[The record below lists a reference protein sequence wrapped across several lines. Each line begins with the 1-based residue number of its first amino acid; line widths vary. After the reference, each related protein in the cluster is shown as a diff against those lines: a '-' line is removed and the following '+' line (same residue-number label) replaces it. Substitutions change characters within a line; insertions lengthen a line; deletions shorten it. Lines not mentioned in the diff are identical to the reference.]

1 VEAGRKAAHLA
12 PLNAHAVARQH
23 LGSLDNVTR
32 IVRLGGASE
41 LFESIFGK
49 EKTSVL
55 DNE

>member
-1 VEAGRKAAHLA
+1 VEAGRKAAHLPRSTPTVSRA
-12 PLNAHAVARQH
+12 SI
-23 LGSLDNVTR
+23 GITR